1 MANEIKN
8 NFLAIMSHELRTPLN
23 GIIGF
28 TDILLKTENDKGK
41 IEKLKIIQNSSDILL
56 KLVNDLLDITR
67 IESGNI
73 EVKNETFDL
82 NNLLDNLNKVFSI
95 EALNKNNKFILN
107 KDKNLSQYLIGD
119 SLKLQ
124 QILSNIISNAIKFT
138 ESGIIR
144 IDIEE
149 KLKIKDPERTIIV
162 FKITDTGIGIK
173 ESKIT
178 KVFDK
183 FIQADNSTTRKY
195 GGTGLGLSIV
205 KELVRALKGKI
216 EVESNPGYGSTFM
229 VELTFLLPD
238 KKIVNLIKQKKIK
251 QNSIHDFSSFNVL
264 IAEDNKFN
272 QEVVKKMLEMKKCKV
287 EVASTGFEV
296 LDLLEKSQ
304 FDLVLMDIEM
314 PELNGYDTTIKIR
327 TSEKN
332 YKNIPIIA
340 LTAYAM
346 EKDKK
351 ECMKVGINEFI
362 AKPIQIDSFYEI
374 INKYK
379 K

>member
-1 MANEIKN
+1 MR
-8 NFLAIMSHELRTPLN
+8 NFKKKYPDRLKSKLRTPLN